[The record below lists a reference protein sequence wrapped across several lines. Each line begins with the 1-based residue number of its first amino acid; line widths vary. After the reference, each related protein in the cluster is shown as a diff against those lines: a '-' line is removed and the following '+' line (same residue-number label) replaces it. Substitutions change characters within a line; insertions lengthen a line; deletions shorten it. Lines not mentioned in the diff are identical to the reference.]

1 MLSGRRRVGV
11 CAMLII
17 ALFRIFSSVESEPK
31 PTDFLKSHLV
41 MISSAVS
48 SLVLVNF
55 LQEF

>member
-1 MLSGRRRVGV
+1 M